1 MDFGFLPH
9 RAYTVNGEDYALS
22 VQETIINSSYA
33 SFSMIRHT
41 NDCNLTIKIS
51 RFAASF
57 QGIS

>member
-57 QGIS
+57 